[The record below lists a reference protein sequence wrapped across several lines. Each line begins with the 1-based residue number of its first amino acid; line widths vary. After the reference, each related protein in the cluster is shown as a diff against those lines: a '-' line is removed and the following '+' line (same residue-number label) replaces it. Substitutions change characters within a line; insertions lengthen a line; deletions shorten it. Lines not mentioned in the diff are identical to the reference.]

1 MSEAAAKQENEG
13 DEGGT
18 GTGGGGSSGNAAH
31 DEHLQRTAKQRDAA
45 KARTRELEQQ
55 LAAERSKLDALEQEK
70 QDREH
75 ELARK
80 AGDFSKIEDGYKS
93 KLAKTEAELAEAR
106 SVIQKRERGERS
118 NALAEAVASK
128 TGIKDRAVIRG
139 VLRLASEN
147 GFDDA
152 PAELSDD
159 VLAEAIKRVQADA
172 PSLFTTKSTPAANG
186 GTTGGE
192 IEIPAKYANDPQKAA
207 AFLAGVARSPTRK

>member
-1 MSEAAAKQENEG
+1 MSEAEAKQENDG
-13 DEGGT
+13 DEGGAS
-18 GTGGGGSSGNAAH
+18 GGGGSSGNAAH
-31 DEHLQRTAKQRDAA
+31 DEHLARTAKQRDAA
-45 KARTRELEQQ
+45 KARARELEQQ

-70 QDREH
+70 QEREH

-80 AGDFSKIEDGYKS
+80 AGDFSKVEDGYKS
-93 KLAKTEAELAEAR
+93 KLAKAEAELAEAR
-106 SVIQKRERGERS
+106 STIAKRERSERS

-139 VLRLASEN
+139 VLRLASES

-152 PAELSDD
+152 PAELTDD

-172 PSLFTTKSTPAANG
+172 PSLFTSKSTPAANG
-186 GTTGGE
+186 GTSDGE
-192 IEIPAKYANDPQKAA
+192 IEVPAKYANDPQKRA